1 MKKQKNMEDKE
12 LIEEFAICT
21 DEDVLNGNKFCFCC
35 SEYCPFYKL
44 VTKEEYDIF
53 WDNYDNE

>member
-1 MKKQKNMEDKE
+1 MRMEDKE

-53 WDNYDNE
+53 WNNYDNE